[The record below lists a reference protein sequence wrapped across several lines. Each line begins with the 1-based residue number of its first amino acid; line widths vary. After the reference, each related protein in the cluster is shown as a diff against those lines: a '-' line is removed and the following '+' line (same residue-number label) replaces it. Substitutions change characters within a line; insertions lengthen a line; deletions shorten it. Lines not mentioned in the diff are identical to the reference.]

1 MLIPLCLAV
10 KFHSTAA
17 FLFILPL
24 FSLYFFVLWKSSCL
38 RLLFLPLRKPQ
49 PNLTNG
55 LKKKKWSMCGT
66 EEGMHGYTFLILL
79 ENQAKKIILLISL
92 VAALLS
98 LPILE
103 WCSGSS

>member
-1 MLIPLCLAV
+1 
-10 KFHSTAA
+10 
-17 FLFILPL
+17 
-24 FSLYFFVLWKSSCL
+24 
-38 RLLFLPLRKPQ
+38 
-49 PNLTNG
+49 
-55 LKKKKWSMCGT
+55 MCGT